1 MARSKPSGP
10 NHPRSSLHST
20 LKTNPDAPQTTAATA
35 EPSPFAF
42 TPPPAT
48 GQPLTL
54 RSILP
59 FVLLGCLFWALY
71 FSIGSPL
78 EKRSLFRN
86 DLFFNSDTSRIA
98 RDMGVFDAVHR
109 RSNIHPLF
117 ILFVTPAGS
126 ALAHLTGSSTK
137 GALIVNTFAGG
148 LSIAVAG
155 LFFVSLGLPL
165 RRAVLFTLIL
175 GCSAAHLF
183 FGSFPETF
191 SFSALSI
198 MLLMW
203 LILRRPARFFP
214 FLMAGVFSFG
224 VLVTNLGFAMLAYAI
239 SFIPVRLNLRTS
251 FPILLRLYLFPLCLI
266 GVAAALAALQ
276 LYIWPTTRPF
286 YWVKTFEYEKRFM
299 DPLSTVGAVANRE
312 LLLSRHLLAYDW
324 FAPNL
329 RWLEA
334 RKVVMQTGSLATI
347 QGWGMAGLVIWSA
360 LLILSAYLLIRH
372 RLYRRAL
379 PLGLLLCLLY
389 NIGLHTKYGDD
400 LFLYSC
406 NTCFLILALVALCTN
421 ELRLNTRRALAFDFA
436 LLLLFGCEVMNNHLF
451 VLRLWSI
458 YTQPA
463 LF

>member
-1 MARSKPSGP
+1 M
-10 NHPRSSLHST
+10 N
-20 LKTNPDAPQTTAATA
+20 TNPDPPQTTAVTA

-42 TPPPAT
+42 APPAPT
-48 GQPLTL
+48 GQPLKL

-78 EKRSLFRN
+78 EKRNLFKN

-126 ALAHLTGSSTK
+126 ALAHLTDSSTK
-137 GALIVNTFAGG
+137 GALIVNTFGGG

-155 LFFVSLGLPL
+155 LFFVSAGLPL
-165 RRAVLFTLIL
+165 RRAVLFALIL

-214 FLMAGVFSFG
+214 FVMAGVFSFG
-224 VLVTNLGFAMLAYAI
+224 ILITNLGFAMLAYAI
-239 SFIPVRLNLRTS
+239 SFVPVKLSLRTS
-251 FPILLRLYLFPLCLI
+251 FPILLRLYLFPLCLL

-276 LYIWPTTRPF
+276 FHIWPTTRPF
-286 YWVKTFEYEKRFM
+286 YWVKTLEYETRFM

-324 FAPNL
+324 FAPTL
-329 RWLEA
+329 RWAEA
-334 RKVVMQTGSLATI
+334 RKADALRVVMQTESLGTI
-347 QGWGMAGLVIWSA
+347 QGWGRPALVIWSA
-360 LLILSAYLLIRH
+360 LLILSAYLLVRH

-421 ELRLNTRRALAFDFA
+421 ELRLNTRWALAFDFA
-436 LLLLFGCEVMNNHLF
+436 LLLLLSCEVMNNHLF
-451 VLRLWSI
+451 VIRLWSI
-458 YTQPA
+458 YTKPA